1 MADPTFWSRM
11 GFDGGSAL
19 GIAGVD
25 TRPYTLW
32 TKDAAETAQKVLDD
46 AAAIFPEFDGVTTV
60 AMPLPTDFA
69 SPPFSSFL
77 NWHTAHQVKFL
88 KERASNWVA
97 GDLRAV
103 TFGTSA
109 NPIENQTFL
118 LSADGRRVMHVNQ
131 LQSVDLAA
139 LPLADQERLAEL
151 PAFRALHSNPLGL
164 WPADSVSGSAPPA
177 TVAEARA
184 RIERD
189 YLGPLE
195 ALFKASFFFRDDRR
209 SEKVTVTNMATHYP
223 NLFLDQVDLLRRQLQ
238 RMAIFSPDA
247 LGEWVR
253 ELKERFERVERY
265 STVTPPTVNSQ
276 GLTLAANS
284 TDDLVSVGRAKSI
297 FLQTELRLRD
307 LSMSSA
313 TIAFDGKF
321 DNRIVDTPLMVTLF
335 QTQENYSAEADAQA
349 HSEELNQMNA
359 LIQAYTRIQKYVN
372 DTLKTFDPVAF
383 KAANPNDD
391 KAVERKAF
399 LGKNILSD
407 LGFSAEELRLL
418 SMFETSLVKQNNNS
432 LLPIEISTN
441 ALRPSFDILGDFNP
455 FFNMTFLK
463 QHTQQ
468 EWDLFSQNLS
478 KVAKVLSSE
487 SQSRMDAVNAIS
499 RGKNRNYELATET
512 LNKMTDILRSI
523 VN

>member
-46 AAAIFPEFDGVTTV
+46 AAAIFPEFDGVTKV
-60 AMPLPTDFA
+60 ALPLPTDFA
-69 SPPFSSFL
+69 NPSYASFL

-88 KERASNWVA
+88 KESAPNWVV
-97 GDLRAV
+97 GDMRAV

-118 LSADGRRVMHVNQ
+118 LSADGRHVIHINQ

-164 WPADSVSGSAPPA
+164 WPADALSGSTPPA
-177 TVAEARA
+177 TVAEARD
-184 RIERD
+184 RIESV

-195 ALFKASFFFRDDRR
+195 ALFKSSFFYRDDRR
-209 SEKVTVTNMATHYP
+209 AEKVTAANLPTHFP
-223 NLFLDQVDLLRRQLQ
+223 NLFLEQLDTLRLQLK

-247 LGEWVR
+247 IGEWVR
-253 ELKERFERVERY
+253 QLKERFERVERY
-265 STVTPPTVNSQ
+265 STVTPPTLNAR

-284 TDDLVSVGRAKSI
+284 TDDLASVGRAKSI

-307 LSMSSA
+307 LSISAA
-313 TIAFDGKF
+313 TIAIDGKF
-321 DNRIVDTPLMVTLF
+321 DNRLVDTPLMVILF

-349 HSEELNQMNA
+349 RSEELNQMNA

-383 KAANPNDD
+383 QAANPNDD

-399 LGKNILSD
+399 LGKNTVSD
-407 LGFSAEELRLL
+407 LGFSAEDLRLL
-418 SMFETSLVKQNNNS
+418 SMFETTLVKENNNS

-441 ALRPSFDILGDFNP
+441 ALRPSFEILGAVNP
-455 FFNMTFLK
+455 FFNVTFLK

-487 SQSRMDAVNAIS
+487 SQARMDTVNAIS

>member
-32 TKDAAETAQKVLDD
+32 TRDAAETAQKVLDD

-60 AMPLPTDFA
+60 ALPLPTDFA
-69 SPPFSSFL
+69 NPSFASFL

-88 KERASNWVA
+88 KESGPNWAV
-97 GDLRAV
+97 GDMRSV

-109 NPIENQTFL
+109 NAIENQTFM
-118 LSADGRRVMHVNQ
+118 LSADGRRVLHINQ
-131 LQSVDLAA
+131 LQSIDLAA

-164 WPADSVSGSAPPA
+164 WPADDLSGSAPPA

-184 RIERD
+184 RIESV
-189 YLGPLE
+189 YLAPLE
-195 ALFKASFFFRDDRR
+195 ALFKASFYYRDDRR
-209 SEKVTVTNMATHYP
+209 AEAVTAANLPTHYP
-223 NLFLDQVDLLRRQLQ
+223 NLFLDQLDLLRRQLQ

-247 LGEWVR
+247 IGEWVR
-253 ELKERFERVERY
+253 QVKERFDRVERY
-265 STVTPPTVNSQ
+265 STVTQPSLNAQ

-284 TDDLVSVGRAKSI
+284 TDDLASLQRAKSI

-321 DNRIVDTPLMVTLF
+321 DNRIVDTPLMVILF

-349 HSEELNQMNA
+349 RSEELNQMNT

-399 LGKNILSD
+399 LGKNTVSD
-407 LGFSAEELRLL
+407 LNFSAEDLRLL

-441 ALRPSFDILGDFNP
+441 ALRPSFDILGTTIP
-455 FFNMTFLK
+455 FFNVTFLK

-478 KVAKVLSSE
+478 KVAKVLSAE
-487 SQSRMDAVNAIS
+487 SQARMDAVNAIS

>member
-1 MADPTFWSRM
+1 
-11 GFDGGSAL
+11 
-19 GIAGVD
+19 
-25 TRPYTLW
+25 
-32 TKDAAETAQKVLDD
+32 
-46 AAAIFPEFDGVTTV
+46 
-60 AMPLPTDFA
+60 
-69 SPPFSSFL
+69 
-77 NWHTAHQVKFL
+77 
-88 KERASNWVA
+88 
-97 GDLRAV
+97 
-103 TFGTSA
+103 
-109 NPIENQTFL
+109 
-118 LSADGRRVMHVNQ
+118 
-131 LQSVDLAA
+131 
-139 LPLADQERLAEL
+139 
-151 PAFRALHSNPLGL
+151 
-164 WPADSVSGSAPPA
+164 
-177 TVAEARA
+177 
-184 RIERD
+184 
-189 YLGPLE
+189 
-195 ALFKASFFFRDDRR
+195 
-209 SEKVTVTNMATHYP
+209 
-223 NLFLDQVDLLRRQLQ
+223 
-238 RMAIFSPDA
+238 MAIFSPDA
-247 LGEWVR
+247 RGEWVR

-265 STVTPPTVNSQ
+265 STVTPPTLNSQ
-276 GLTLAANS
+276 GLTVAANS

-349 HSEELNQMNA
+349 RSEELNQMNA